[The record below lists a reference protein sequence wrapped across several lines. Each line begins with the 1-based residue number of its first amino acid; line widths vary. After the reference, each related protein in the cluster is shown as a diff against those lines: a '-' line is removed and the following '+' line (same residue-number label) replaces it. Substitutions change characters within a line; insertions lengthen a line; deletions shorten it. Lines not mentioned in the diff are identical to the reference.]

1 MTNTKE
7 DTIKAVLPSKM
18 MLRSRLQLLLPV
30 CGCKVCKI
38 FCVLFLLGQA
48 VDLMNGHNPLKVGS
62 TPSLFPL
69 MRSEESFFLFF
80 HSVTF
85 WEKLIGGAENPNQT
99 RLVISP
105 KDPRS
110 RTFKILMI
118 FNTFTSRWLVILKTR
133 FLEDI
138 MLNTRST

>member
-18 MLRSRLQLLLPV
+18 VLRSRLQLLLPV

-69 MRSEESFFLFF
+69 MISEESFFSFSIQLL
-80 HSVTF
+80 SEQNLSEELKIQT
-85 WEKLIGGAENPNQT
+85 KLT
-99 RLVISP
+99 RLVTSP

-118 FNTFTSRWLVILKTR
+118 FNTYTSR
-133 FLEDI
+133 
-138 MLNTRST
+138 